1 MRYRTAGETGGG
13 WCSMTASSCKGAG
26 SLRNHDRVRDAE
38 EAVTTNLIRIA
49 VLLFAALSGAVAQAQ
64 APFPSRPIRILVTIP
79 PGGAPDIS
87 ARLLAHYMQETLGW
101 SVVIENRPGA
111 NGNIASEAVAK
122 SAPDGYTLLL
132 HADSGITIN
141 PHVYS
146 KLSFD
151 PLNDLLPVTSVAT
164 NQFMLSVNPEL
175 PVKTFQGFIE
185 YARNTKPPLP
195 YASGGNG
202 SQHQL
207 CMELLKQRAGIDL
220 LHVPFRGA
228 APATTAT
235 VAGDTKVLFS
245 GSASASLIQG
255 GQLRALATSGKSRS
269 KRFPDLPTI
278 GEFYP
283 GYAIDIWLGLFAPA
297 GTPEPIVTTLRTE
310 IQKILARADFA
321 EKLNV
326 SGSLEPLILPPAE
339 FAQLIRSDYEK
350 YGKLIKDIGIKLD

>member
-1 MRYRTAGETGGG
+1 MRYRTAGTTGGR
-13 WCSMTASSCKGAG
+13 WCSMAESARKGF
-26 SLRNHDRVRDAE
+26 AE
-38 EAVTTNLIRIA
+38 KSGELEDGVTTKLLRIV
-49 VLLFAALSGAVAQAQ
+49 VLTFAALFGAVAQAQ
-64 APFPSRPIRILVTIP
+64 APFPSRPIKVLVTIP

-87 ARLLAHYMQETLGW
+87 ARLIAHYLQETLGW

-111 NGNIASEAVAK
+111 NGNIAADAVAK

-146 KLSFD
+146 KLTFD
-151 PLNDLLPVTSVAT
+151 PLKDLLPVSSVAT
-164 NQFMLSVNPEL
+164 NQFMLSVNPQL
-175 PVKTFQGFIE
+175 PARTFQEFID
-185 YARNTKPPLP
+185 YARKTKPPLP

-207 CMELLKQRAGIDL
+207 MMEMLKQRAGIEL
-220 LHVPFRGA
+220 LHVPYRGA
-228 APATTAT
+228 APATQAT

-245 GSASASLIQG
+245 GSASAPLIQG
-255 GQLRALATSGKSRS
+255 GQLRALAPSGKSRA

-283 GYAIDIWLGLFAPA
+283 GYAVDIWLGLFAPA
-297 GTPEPIVTTLRTE
+297 GTPEPIVATLRTE
-310 IQKILARADFA
+310 VHKLLARPDFA

-326 SGSLEPLILPPAE
+326 SGSLEPLILPPAD
-339 FAQLIRSDYEK
+339 FAALIRSDYEK
-350 YGKLIKDIGIKLD
+350 YGKLIREIGIKLD